1 MPNDDTH
8 KPPSEADDT
17 APKSAPQRWFWTTVK
32 GLSLFTVLSGL
43 FTVLSSLAVGYFQYL
58 NAYQEKVSSQ
68 AKEDMTLAAAT
79 FTDISHPF
87 SEVHAL
93 QQTLY
98 ADFARAV
105 GEKSEASNKTLTTRN
120 ALAISERYE
129 KARIELRENI
139 DLLTRKAEI
148 YIDWASDTYRDP
160 AEKRNV
166 DGDPLSRRVLRDY
179 AFDCSDKFNFPAFGN
194 VHAPNGSMRPKEVAD
209 DKYCAIAEKR
219 GVDEMTKPEDAFIR
233 ICAGPNDKA
242 AKRIN
247 WYSAK
252 HHVLTMHYC
261 LEAAHNKL
269 AAARQWAAGS
279 DREAARESDLQGEKE
294 INAQLDDLAGRLNA
308 FNSLALYRMEQIRV
322 KYRPAGLWCKV
333 PFVWNLRSLNCFPIR
348 TASLTR

>member
-8 KPPSEADDT
+8 KPPPEADDI
-17 APKSAPQRWFWTTVK
+17 APKSAPLRWLWTTVK

-43 FTVLSSLAVGYFQYL
+43 FTVLSTLAVGYFQYL

-87 SEVHAL
+87 SEMQAL

-98 ADFARAV
+98 TDFARAV
-105 GEKSEASNKTLTTRN
+105 GEKSEASDKTLTARN
-120 ALAISERYE
+120 ARAISERYE

-179 AFDCSDKFNFPAFGN
+179 GFDCSDKFNLSGLRKRACAERR
-194 VHAPNGSMRPKEVAD
+194 HAAQGSR
-209 DKYCAIAEKR
+209 R
-219 GVDEMTKPEDAFIR
+219 
-233 ICAGPNDKA
+233 
-242 AKRIN
+242 
-247 WYSAK
+247 
-252 HHVLTMHYC
+252 
-261 LEAAHNKL
+261 
-269 AAARQWAAGS
+269 RQILR
-279 DREAARESDLQGEKE
+279 DRRKTW
-294 INAQLDDLAGRLNA
+294 R
-308 FNSLALYRMEQIRV
+308 
-322 KYRPAGLWCKV
+322 
-333 PFVWNLRSLNCFPIR
+333 
-348 TASLTR
+348 